1 MQRFR
6 SSKDYAIMIKFHQDS
21 AADNQGE
28 SIVTTNS
35 SRTTIVV
42 GDGKIET
49 SSKFQ
54 RVLSR
59 MTSIRSFHS

>member
-6 SSKDYAIMIKFHQDS
+6 SSKDYANMINFNQDS

-28 SIVTTNS
+28 SVVTANF
-35 SRTTIVV
+35 SRTTNVA

-54 RVLSR
+54 RDLSR
-59 MTSIRSFHS
+59 MTSIRSFHT